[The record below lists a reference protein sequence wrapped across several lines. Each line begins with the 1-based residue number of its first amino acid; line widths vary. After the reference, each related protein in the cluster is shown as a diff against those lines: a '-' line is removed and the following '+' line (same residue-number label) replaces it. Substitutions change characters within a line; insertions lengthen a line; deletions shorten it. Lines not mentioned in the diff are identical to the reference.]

1 MINNL
6 TVISIG
12 LVGLTT
18 VLLLIFP
25 IIMYA
30 KDFSQHQRTG
40 KTFLESTVTIFL
52 LHLFLCLMVCFFF
65 SAWNMIAELGYSS
78 SFSPK
83 VGINAF
89 LNIGGNGNNLIDYWR
104 GVAQG
109 LQNIN
114 YSNVAITAKSVKFIA
129 YSLVIIVYFGI
140 FFWALLF
147 IMPLFVLGTPM
158 FLAMRY
164 YAKNRDNFQGYAPYL
179 KYVAI
184 GAGMMCM
191 MFLHYG
197 IVDIFI
203 EFTSGNDYSLFD
215 TTIDLWRAVAK
226 VKP

>member
-114 YSNVAITAKSVKFIA
+114 YS
-129 YSLVIIVYFGI
+129 
-140 FFWALLF
+140 LL
-147 IMPLFVLGTPM
+147 
-158 FLAMRY
+158 AC
-164 YAKNRDNFQGYAPYL
+164 NN
-179 KYVAI
+179 
-184 GAGMMCM
+184 
-191 MFLHYG
+191 
-197 IVDIFI
+197 
-203 EFTSGNDYSLFD
+203 SLFWYILLGI
-215 TTIDLWRAVAK
+215 TIYNASICAWYTNVFSNEILR
-226 VKP
+226 